1 MTRRE
6 WIRNGSIAALTWSG
20 SVNTAGRGRWA
31 TRPMR
36 WIQIAFVEDDPGRY
50 DIGFWVDYMKRL
62 HVDAACLSAGGCVAF
77 YPTKVPPHY
86 RSKWLSDG
94 DAFGE
99 LAAACRKLG
108 MNVVARVDPHA
119 AHKEMAEAHPDW
131 MAVDETGKTRAHWA
145 MPEYTVTCGLGPYN
159 FQFMT
164 SVVREIATNYK
175 VDGIFANR
183 WSGSGMCFCRH
194 CAESFR
200 KFSGFELPRADAPAD
215 VRNRHIVWRDE
226 RLFELWDLWDQT
238 IGKAQPD
245 AVFIPNTGGGALSE
259 IDMDRT
265 GRRAATLFADRQGRS
280 GSTPVWACGKNGKEY
295 RAGLGDK
302 PIAGLF
308 SVGLEAPYRWKDST
322 QSAAELKIWAAEG
335 IAQGL
340 RPWLIKFNAR
350 PTDERWMKP
359 MEEIFDWHYRN
370 DRYMRNTSN
379 LARTGLVFS
388 QQTARF
394 YGGSMARQRVEEAIL
409 GAYHALIEARIP
421 FDMVHDRRLD
431 EASVER
437 FDTLVLPNIAA
448 LSDAQCAQLK
458 RFAERGGGIVATH
471 ETSLYD
477 EWGKQRKDF
486 GLAELFGAHFAG
498 RLIVRQQNAY
508 LRFANTAH
516 PLLAGFEEAR
526 RTIHGAARVEL
537 RAEVPGVC
545 PLLTIPSY
553 PDLPMEEVYVREGSP
568 EYPAVFSR
576 EVGRGRIVYFP
587 FDLDRTFWEV
597 MHPDHGRLLAN
608 AVRWVSRGKPVVEVT
623 GPGII
628 DIAVWRQAHSITVHL
643 VNLTNPMLMRAP
655 FREIIPVG
663 GQEVALRLPEDVE
676 PKGVK
681 LLVNGGVHKWTV
693 VDGVL
698 RVITPSIGLH
708 EVVAVDF

>member
-1 MTRRE
+1 
-6 WIRNGSIAALTWSG
+6 
-20 SVNTAGRGRWA
+20 
-31 TRPMR
+31 MR

>member
-6 WIRNGSIAALTWSG
+6 WIRNGAVAATAWKG
-20 SVNTAGRGRWA
+20 SLDAQGRGSWA
-31 TRPMR
+31 ARPMR

-77 YPTKVPPHY
+77 YPTKVPLHY
-86 RSKWLSDG
+86 RSKWLGAG

-99 LAAACRKLG
+99 LSAACRRLG
-108 MNVVARVDPHA
+108 MNVVARIDPHA
-119 AHKEMAEAHPDW
+119 AHIDMANAHPDW
-131 MAVDETGKTRAHWA
+131 MAADADGKARPHWA

-159 FQFMT
+159 FEFMT
-164 SVVREIATNYK
+164 SVVREVVTNYK

-183 WSGSGMCFCRH
+183 WSGSGMCFCKH

-200 KFSGFELPRADAPAD
+200 RFSGFELPRAGSPSE
-215 VRNRHIVWRDE
+215 VRNKHIVWRDE
-226 RLFELWDLWDQT
+226 KLFELWDLWDAE
-238 IGKAQPD
+238 IGKIRPD

-259 IDMDRT
+259 IDMHRT
-265 GRRAATLFADRQGRS
+265 GQKAATLFADRQGRS

-322 QSAAELKIWAAEG
+322 QSAPELKIWAAEG

-350 PTDERWMKP
+350 PTDDRWMKP
-359 MEEIFDWHYRN
+359 MEEIFDWHFRN

-394 YGGSMARQRVEEAIL
+394 YGGATARQRVEDAIL
-409 GAYHALIEARIP
+409 GAYQALLEARIP
-421 FDMVHDRRLD
+421 FDMVHDHRLD
-431 EASVER
+431 EASLAR

-448 LSDAQCAQLK
+448 LSDQQCGLI
-458 RFAERGGGIVATH
+458 RGFVERGGGVVATH

-477 EWGKQRKDF
+477 EWGRRRTEF
-486 GLAELFGAHFAG
+486 GLAGLFGAQFGG
-498 RLIVRQQNAY
+498 RVIERQQNAY
-508 LRFANTAH
+508 LRIVKPGH
-516 PLLAGFEEAR
+516 PLLAGLEGAKR
-526 RTIHGAARVEL
+526 MVHGAARVEL
-537 RAEVPGVC
+537 RPLPPGDC
-545 PLLTIPSY
+545 PLMTVPSY

-568 EYPAVFSR
+568 EHPGVFAR
-576 EVGRGRIVYFP
+576 EQGKGRVVYFP

-597 MHPDHGRLLAN
+597 LHPDHGRLIEN
-608 AVRWVSRGKPVVEVT
+608 AVRWVSRDRSPLKVT
-623 GPGII
+623 GPGVVDVAI
-628 DIAVWRQAHSITVHL
+628 WKQQSSITVHV
-643 VNLTNPMLMRAP
+643 VNLTNPMMMRAP
-655 FREIIPVG
+655 FREILPVG
-663 GQEVALRLPEDVE
+663 PQEVALELPEGVN
-676 PKGVK
+676 PKSVR
-681 LLVNGGVHKWTV
+681 LLVSGSTPKWTV
-693 VDGVL
+693 TGRTL
-698 RVITPSIGLH
+698 RVLTPPIGLH
-708 EVVAVDF
+708 EVVALDL